1 MNARLAFRLAGV
13 VAGALGIAVV
23 TVAIALL
30 DTWAPVLSLGALYVF
45 VVLPVAVVWG
55 MAYAIP
61 VAVASMLAFNFFFLE
76 PLYTF
81 TLTDGQNWV
90 ALAVYL
96 VSAVVVS
103 QLAAR
108 ARRRA
113 AEAEQ
118 REHEAALLARVSATL
133 LESVRV
139 EEELRGIAAD
149 AARTL
154 GLDAATDRARR
165 PGRGRCGAHTATESG
180 GPGRRS
186 AVRRRE
192 GSASTRA
199 RPERVLPALATLL
212 AAAVD
217 RERLAQRAL
226 EVEALRRSDAAK
238 TTILRSVSHDLRSPL
253 TAIRAAAEAL
263 ANPVVM
269 LSEADEAR
277 LVETVAAE
285 TRRLSR
291 LVDDLLDLSRLE
303 AGASPP
309 EPELWTVDDLVG
321 RTLAEVGERADRVT
335 VETTTSLQPVR
346 VDAAQVT
353 RVVANLIDNA
363 LKFSPADS
371 VVELMATLEDDE
383 LTIRV
388 LDRGPGLTD
397 AELTRIFEP
406 FEHGDA
412 VANRGAG
419 LGLAIARGF
428 TQANGGIIWAER
440 RPGGGSVFVV
450 SLPVATAEVEAL
462 A

>member
-1 MNARLAFRLAGV
+1 M
-13 VAGALGIAVV
+13 
-23 TVAIALL
+23 
-30 DTWAPVLSLGALYVF
+30 
-45 VVLPVAVVWG
+45 
-55 MAYAIP
+55 
-61 VAVASMLAFNFFFLE
+61 
-76 PLYTF
+76 
-81 TLTDGQNWV
+81 
-90 ALAVYL
+90 
-96 VSAVVVS
+96 
-103 QLAAR
+103 
-108 ARRRA
+108 
-113 AEAEQ
+113 
-118 REHEAALLARVSATL
+118 
-133 LESVRV
+133 
-139 EEELRGIAAD
+139 
-149 AARTL
+149 
-154 GLDAATDRARR
+154 
-165 PGRGRCGAHTATESG
+165 
-180 GPGRRS
+180 
-186 AVRRRE
+186 
-192 GSASTRA
+192 
-199 RPERVLPALATLL
+199 LPALATLL

-363 LKFSPADS
+363 LKFSPADG
-371 VVELMATLEDDE
+371 VVELLAGLEDDE